1 MLVIGGIVDAGRQ
14 QHDGRLA
21 RRRRRR
27 DRFQRRQEF
36 VGIILDRRNAVAR
49 EQFRKQPQH
58 DLAVLQHVGD
68 AGRRAR
74 IVLEHVEG
82 LGVDPH
88 DVDAGDMDV
97 DVVRHFLA
105 VHLRAKHRILEDQ
118 VFGDD
123 VGLENF
129 AAAIDVLDI
138 GVDGLHALLEAAPHD
153 LPFLGGDDARDDVER
168 DQALLRLGVAIDRKG
183 DADAAEQK
191 LRLAPAVVEH
201 VGRDLAEPV
210 LQLGIGRPHR
220 AGAVLHFVEHD
231 PARSSLHGQWPKG
244 QPKFKPAPLAHPTVH
259 SSNLR
264 AKLFRRRDGLGH
276 AAGPL
281 LLTNWAL

>member
-27 DRFQRRQEF
+27 DRFQRRQQF
-36 VGIILDRRNAVAR
+36 VGIILDRRDAVAR

-74 IVLEHVEG
+74 IVLQHVEG
-82 LGVDPH
+82 LGVDAH
-88 DVDAGDMDV
+88 DVDAGDMDIE
-97 DVVRHFLA
+97 VVRHFLA
-105 VHLRAKHRILEDQ
+105 VHLRAENRILEDQ
-118 VFGDD
+118 VFRDD
-123 VGLENF
+123 VGFEDF

-138 GVDGLHALLEAAPHD
+138 GVDRLHALLEAAPHD
-153 LPFLGGDDARDDVER
+153 VPFLGGDDARDDVER

-191 LRLAPAVVEH
+191 LRLAPAVSRARRAES
-201 VGRDLAEPV
+201 GRASPSARH
-210 LQLGIGRPHR
+210 RPAAPR
-220 AGAVLHFVEHD
+220 RRC
-231 PARSSLHGQWPKG
+231 PA
-244 QPKFKPAPLAHPTVH
+244 
-259 SSNLR
+259 
-264 AKLFRRRDGLGH
+264 FRR
-276 AAGPL
+276 
-281 LLTNWAL
+281 T

>member
-1 MLVIGGIVDAGRQ
+1 MVGSPGAG
-14 QHDGRLA
+14 
-21 RRRRRR
+21 RRR
-27 DRFQRRQEF
+27 DRFQRRQEL

-105 VHLRAKHRILEDQ
+105 VHLRAENRILEDQ

-123 VGLENF
+123 VGFENF

-183 DADAAEQK
+183 DADAAEQE

-231 PARSSLHGQWPKG
+231 PARSSLHGQRPKAH
-244 QPKFKPAPLAHPTVH
+244 QFKPLWPIPRVH

-264 AKLFRRRDGLGH
+264 AKLFRRRDGLGLCRPPIIAH
-276 AAGPL
+276 ELGVVTIAAASLEPPSL
-281 LLTNWAL
+281 PR